1 MPWETAVT
9 FPLYFSFPFPP
20 IEGSSQPPQ
29 LNRANMGSGGGE
41 KEGHQAYY
49 GIFQGVSCEPGP
61 ELGWA
66 LWFGGVMMTQI
77 TGWGRQ
83 I

>member
-1 MPWETAVT
+1 
-9 FPLYFSFPFPP
+9 
-20 IEGSSQPPQ
+20 
-29 LNRANMGSGGGE
+29 MGLRGGE

-61 ELGWA
+61 ELGRV

-77 TGWGRQ
+77 RSQVGGGRFNHPLVYQ
-83 I
+83 DGV